1 MDIEGQRYTE
11 NSIRPGIRKFHK
23 IPRTGKL
30 MFPTQVGKTCLSVI
44 LNALV

>member
-11 NSIRPGIRKFHK
+11 NLIRPGIRKFHK

-44 LNALV
+44 LHALV